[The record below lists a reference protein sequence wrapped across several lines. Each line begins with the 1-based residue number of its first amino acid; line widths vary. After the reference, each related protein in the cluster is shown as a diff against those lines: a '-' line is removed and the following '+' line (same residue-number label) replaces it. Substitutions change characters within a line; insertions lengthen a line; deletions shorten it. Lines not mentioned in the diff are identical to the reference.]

1 MLSLFFIAPAER
13 GRKTAKEPP
22 KKRPSRERTIITL
35 ILFALWLILFS
46 FGAISILNPKWLQD
60 LSRPGIKAESQS
72 CKDYGDNFLR
82 SDNYS
87 TAIANYRRAL
97 EIRPDFVGARVNMAI
112 AYSRSGDN
120 ARAEE
125 ILKDA
130 LRLESGRKGVVYYNL
145 GELYEKQKKKDEAIR
160 CYQRAL
166 DFEVQQDVIYRKLG
180 TLYLAAE
187 QYDQAREAF
196 EMALASQ
203 LDAAFS
209 YRNMLQS
216 SLQLFEEDTATLPI
230 IKAQLA
236 RNIRV
241 EELAVYDLTTIRSI
255 QQRDPEVAKTHNFL
269 GFIYA
274 RLGDNVKAIEHF
286 QRSLEIWPGNTDAKK
301 NLQVLHKLKDQQLS
315 SAPSE

>member
-1 MLSLFFIAPAER
+1 MFSLFFIAPAER
-13 GRKTAKEPP
+13 GRKTGKEPP
-22 KKRPSRERTIITL
+22 KKRPSRERTIVTL

-60 LSRPGIKAESQS
+60 LSRPGIKSESQS
-72 CKDYGDNFLR
+72 CKDYGDSFLR
-82 SDNYS
+82 SNNYS

-97 EIRPDFVGARVNMAI
+97 EIRPDFVGASVNMAI
-112 AYSRSGDN
+112 AYSRRGDN

-125 ILKDA
+125 ILEGA
-130 LRLESGRKGVVYYNL
+130 LRIASGQQGVIYYNL
-145 GELYEKQKKKDEAIR
+145 GELYEKQKKQDKAIQ

-187 QYDQAREAF
+187 QYGQAREAF

-216 SLQLFEEDTATLPI
+216 SLELFEGDTATLPI

-236 RNIRV
+236 RNIRA
-241 EELAVYDLTTIRSI
+241 EDLTVYDLTIIRSL
-255 QQRDPEVAKTHNFL
+255 QQRDPEVAKTHNYL

-274 RLGDNVKAIEHF
+274 RLGDNAKAIEHF
-286 QRSLEIWPGNTDAKK
+286 EESLKIWPGNIDAKK
-301 NLQVLHKLKDQQLS
+301 NLQVLHQLQ
-315 SAPSE
+315 